1 MSMRAAE
8 RDRLRSF
15 VERIENLEAEKAG
28 LAADIKDLLTAAKGE
43 GFDPK
48 IIRKVIAKRK
58 MSKQERDEEDAIL
71 DTYLHAMGMAGTPLM
86 EWAEK
91 SEETARA

>member
-1 MSMRAAE
+1 MSLDTTA

-28 LAADIKDLLTAAKGE
+28 LAADVKDLMTTAKGE

-58 MSKQERDEEDAIL
+58 MSKQEREEEDAIL
-71 DTYLHAMGMAGTPLM
+71 DTYLHALGMAGTPLA
-86 EWAEK
+86 EWADSKEVEK
-91 SEETARA
+91 V